1 MTNTLSTN
9 KVIFHNSECIQEEAW
24 EMQGVSAK
32 LDQDE
37 AIGKFGTGLCYA
49 IAVLLR
55 TGHKITIKS
64 GSTFYEFGLIDL
76 NFRGKEFKRITCNGK
91 PLSFTTH
98 YGHTWEV
105 WGAYRE
111 LVSNT
116 MDEGGIHFMGEPM
129 DEGTSIIVEGKEF
142 AECMKKHNE
151 YFIGDREPLA
161 ESKSVDIYAGNGT
174 IYHKGVKVG
183 SVEGALYS
191 YHIKDYLELTEDRTF
206 KYNHQLT
213 QEIGSAIVRY
223 IKDVDIITN
232 IITHQQCWEVEYL
245 DFDWD
250 WRDDFKDIVTN
261 LWTNCPGKIN
271 GRIQKL
277 ISKKMKGASFTLI
290 DPDEEEALMIAR
302 GKEFLA
308 KAGYPITAPI
318 KLVHSEDSNTYAY
331 EYKGTIHLTKK
342 AFSEGLFFL
351 TVALFEENAHV
362 CGYLDMDRAF
372 QNYLVKEVIKQ
383 AKGKLKETL

>member
-1 MTNTLSTN
+1 MVMGMTAA
-9 KVIFHNSECIQEEAW
+9 VIDDPI
-24 EMQGVSAK
+24 K
-32 LDQDE
+32 L
-37 AIGKFGTGLCYA
+37 FGTGLKYSLA
-49 IAVLLR
+49 ILLR
-55 TGHKITIKS
+55 HGHKVEIFSEDNHYVFTLVQ
-64 GSTFYEFGLIDL
+64 TE
-76 NFRGKEFKRITCNGK
+76 FRGKAFEQVACNGETL
-91 PLSFTTH
+91 PFTTE
-98 YGHTWEV
+98 YGKNWTLE
-105 WGAYRE
+105 GAYRE

-116 MDEGGIHFMGEPM
+116 MDEGGIHFAGGKIEG
-129 DEGTSIIVEGKEF
+129 GTSIVVEGDEF
-142 AECMKKHNE
+142 YSILKKHNE
-151 YFIGDREPLA
+151 IFIGDREPLA
-161 ESKSVDIYAGNGT
+161 ESESVDIYAGNGT

-213 QEIGSAIVRY
+213 QKIGSAIVRY

-351 TVALFEENAHV
+351 TVVLFEENAHV

>member
-1 MTNTLSTN
+1 MTLTN
-9 KVIFHNSECIQEEAW
+9 DKVIFHNHECIQPEAW

-64 GSTFYEFGLIDL
+64 GTDIYNFGLIDL
-76 NFRGKEFKRITCNGK
+76 NFRGKEFKRITCNDK

-98 YGHTWEV
+98 YGHTWDV

-116 MDEGGIHFMGEPM
+116 IDEGGIHFMGEPM
-129 DEGTSIIVEGKEF
+129 EEGTSIIVEGKEF
-142 AECMKKHNE
+142 AECLAKHEE
-151 YFIGDREPLA
+151 YFIGDREPLTT
-161 ESKSVDIYAGNGT
+161 SNSLDIYAGNGT

-183 SVEGALYS
+183 SVDGALYS
-191 YHIKDYLELTEDRTF
+191 YHIKDNIELTEDRTY
-206 KYNHQLT
+206 KYDYQIT
-213 QEIGSAIVRY
+213 QGIGEAIVRN
-223 IKDVDIITN
+223 INNKDIITN
-232 IITHQQCWEVEYL
+232 IITNNSCWEVERL
-245 DFDWD
+245 DFDWE
-250 WRDDFKDIVTN
+250 WKDDFKNIVTD
-261 LWTNCPGKIN
+261 LWSNSPAKIN
-271 GRIQKL
+271 LRIQSL
-277 ISKKMKGASFTLI
+277 ICKKMKGASFTLI
-290 DPDEEEALMIAR
+290 EPDDEELIMIAR

-318 KLVHSEDSNTYAY
+318 VMVHSEDVNTYAY

-351 TVALFEENAHV
+351 VVALFEENAHV
-362 CGYLDMDRAF
+362 NGYFDMDRNF
-372 QNYLVKEVIKQ
+372 QTYLIKEIIKQ